1 LIGRAE
7 VAQVTLLV
15 EDLRRLAHAAS
26 PGIRF
31 PALERVWARGQS
43 ERNRAPSP
51 NHLRFRLFGIEPEG
65 ALPVAALT
73 HVSDRRAPSANEY
86 YWLRA
91 DPVTMWADMARV
103 FMTSHGFADLDPYER
118 NEIELCVREVLVD
131 AGIDLHSDHPE
142 RWCIALG
149 QPLEFGFTPLD
160 EALGMDVADALP
172 DHPKAR
178 YWRRVLNEIQVA
190 LHNCPVN
197 VQRRATGRQEV
208 NSVWFWGGGFIPD
221 AAPRCLWD
229 AVYSENPVSR
239 GLAIINDCPT
249 KPVGE
254 ALRAGFADELQKVLI
269 DWSLGE
275 VAAEQE
281 LAGLEAL
288 VGSLADRCDRGQVTL
303 TLYDGS
309 GEGRSYGARSQRR
322 IWRRRVPL
330 QRALAAET
338 EQ

>member
-1 LIGRAE
+1 MVHL
-7 VAQVTLLV
+7 TLLV
-15 EDLRRLAHAAS
+15 EHLRRLAHAA
-26 PGIRF
+26 PQGILF
-31 PALERVWARGQS
+31 PALERVWARGRDKKIQA
-43 ERNRAPSP
+43 RSP
-51 NHLRFRLFGIEPEG
+51 DHLRFTLFGIEPEG

-73 HVSDRRAPSANEY
+73 HINDRRARSGNEY

-118 NEIELCVREVLVD
+118 NEIELCVRDVLTE

-149 QPLEFGFTPLD
+149 QPLEFAFTPLA

-197 VQRRATGRQEV
+197 VQRRAAGRQEV

-229 AVYSENPVSR
+229 TVYSDNPVSR
-239 GLAIINDCPT
+239 GLAIINDSATRPL
-249 KPVGE
+249 GE
-254 ALRAGFADELQKVLI
+254 ALPAEFADDGQAILV
-269 DWSLGE
+269 DWGPGE
-275 VAAEQE
+275 GSADQE
-281 LAGLEAL
+281 LAALEGL
-288 VGSLADRCDRGQVTL
+288 VGSLADRCDRGQLAL
-303 TLYDGS
+303 TIHDGS
-309 GEGRSYGARSQRR
+309 GAGRSYDARSRRR

-330 QRALAAET
+330 SRAIADAT